1 MDTERGNRQKRIS
14 KSRCQRRK
22 LLILGVTV
30 VSSFLGLRGSS
41 PLQVVFE
48 SGQLLASHSPV
59 LAAVQEREESP
70 RASEEASPA
79 GSRAQSGKELLSVR
93 LVPHQ
98 TTLWGA
104 RASQQFLVLANY
116 ADGLE
121 RDVTSQ
127 SLFALSDPQVATVDQ
142 AGKVSAQADGGTVLA
157 VEFAGQVAKA
167 KVRVEGSEEKRPFSF
182 ARDIGGIFTKKGCN
196 SSDCHGS
203 VKGKGGLKLSLDAL
217 YPREDFRWIVEGGI
231 YQVLTPE
238 SAGPKEPRI
247 NLEEPEKSL
256 LLHKATFSVP
266 HGGGKLFKI
275 DSLDYQAILNW
286 IRSGAPYGKESEEE
300 RVKIEQIEVFP
311 RNAVLDG
318 HGKQQLLVS
327 AHLSNGRR
335 EDITEQ
341 VLYVSNNP
349 EVVKVTPGGLVE
361 AVRTGET
368 AVMIRATGHAVSAR
382 LGVIAEPVPDYPEV
396 PRSNFLDEYVFA
408 KLQKFSII
416 PSELSGDEEFL
427 RRICLDVT
435 GSLPPPQRVREFLAD
450 EDPQKR
456 EKLIE
461 ILLNTPEYVDYW
473 TFRFS
478 DLFRVGLGVSGPD
491 TNAYGEWI
499 RDSIAQNKPYDQM
512 ARERIAAQGFDGPSR
527 HYVLYSKVPPV
538 ETLVAEEV
546 RVFMGRRLDCAQCH
560 NHPFETWSQNQFWG
574 LAAFFGGMKAT
585 EWQSNLAEAGQ
596 VVFDD
601 PEGQEVDLGVTAD
614 DVTGKSSRVIH
625 PRTKEEVQPKFLD
638 GTVPAD
644 ERLDP
649 RSELAQWITSHPY
662 FAEAIVNRM
671 WSYFFG
677 RGMVDPVDDFRSTN
691 PPTHPE
697 LLQALTQDFRD
708 HGHDLKHLIRAIV
721 SSRTYQLSSIP
732 NDTNQDDEI
741 NYSHARARPL
751 DAEVLLDAISAAT
764 GVPEVFEN
772 EAGGKAPFGTRA
784 IHIKQPY
791 SWPSRFLEIH
801 GRPLR
806 QTVPEREGKP
816 NLAQALH
823 LLVGSTYTEKLVK
836 KEGRLHRL
844 LESGASDREMTE
856 ALYLAA
862 LSRFPT
868 DEERT
873 ELEKMIAQQS
883 SRRSAFEHLLWA
895 LISSREFAYNH

>member
-1 MDTERGNRQKRIS
+1 MEAETGDKHERTS
-14 KSRCQRRK
+14 KSRWGLSPGSQRRK
-22 LLILGVTV
+22 LLILGVTAA
-30 VSSFLGLRGSS
+30 SSFSGFWGSS
-41 PLQVVFE
+41 NL
-48 SGQLLASHSPV
+48 SGAPV
-59 LAAVQEREESP
+59 QRER
-70 RASEEASPA
+70 
-79 GSRAQSGKELLSVR
+79 QLLSVR
-93 LVPHQ
+93 LVPHN

-104 RASQQFLVLANY
+104 QASQRFLVLAKY

-121 RDVTSQ
+121 RDVTSR
-127 SLFALSDPQVATVDQ
+127 SLFALSDPQVATVDE
-142 AGKVSAQADGGTVLA
+142 AGKVTPRADGETVLA
-157 VEFAGQVAKA
+157 AEFGDQVAKT

-182 ARDIGGIFTKKGCN
+182 VRDIGGVFTKRGCN

-217 YPREDFRWIVEGGI
+217 YPREDYQWIVEGGI

-238 SAGPKEPRI
+238 SGGPKKPRI
-247 NLEEPEKSL
+247 NLKEPEKSL
-256 LLHKATFSVP
+256 LLLKATFGVP
-266 HGGGKLFKI
+266 HGGGQLLKV
-275 DSLDYQAILNW
+275 DSRDYQTMLNW
-286 IRSGAPYGKESEEE
+286 IRNGAPYGKESEEKRVRIE
-300 RVKIEQIEVFP
+300 RIEVFP
-311 RNAVLDG
+311 RDAVLDG
-318 HGKQQLLVS
+318 KGKQQLLVS

-349 EVVKVTPGGLVE
+349 EVVKVTLGGVAQ

-368 AVMIRATGHAVSAR
+368 AVMIRAAGHAVSAR
-382 LGVIAEPVPDYPEV
+382 LGVVAEPVPDYPEV

-408 KLQKFSII
+408 KLRKFSII
-416 PSELSGDEEFL
+416 PSGLSSDEEFL
-427 RRICLDVT
+427 RRLCLDVT
-435 GSLPPPQRVREFLAD
+435 GTLPPPERVREFLAD
-450 EDPQKR
+450 KDLQKR

-461 ILLNTPEYVDYW
+461 ILLHTPEYVDYW

-478 DLFRVGLGVSGPD
+478 DLFRVGLGVSGPN
-491 TNAYGEWI
+491 TNAYAEWI
-499 RDSIAQNKPYDQM
+499 RDSIAQNKPYDQI

-527 HYVLYSKVPPV
+527 HYLLYSKVPPV

-560 NHPFETWSQNQFWG
+560 NHPFETWSQDQFWG

-585 EWQSNLAEAGQ
+585 EWASSLVKATQ

-601 PEGQEVDLGVTAD
+601 PEGQEVDYGVTAND
-614 DVTGKSSRVIH
+614 LTAESSRVIH

-638 GTVPAD
+638 GTGLED

-649 RSELAQWITSHPY
+649 RSELAQWMTSHPY

-671 WSYFFG
+671 WSHFFG
-677 RGMVDPVDDFRSTN
+677 RGIVDPVDDFRSTN

-697 LLQALTQDFRD
+697 LLEALARDFRE
-708 HGHDLKHLIRAIV
+708 HGYDLKRLIRIIV

-732 NDTNQDDEI
+732 SDTNKDDEI
-741 NYSHARARPL
+741 NYSHALPRSL
-751 DAEVLLDAISAAT
+751 DAEVLLDVISAAT

-784 IHIKQPY
+784 IHIRQPY
-791 SWPSRFLEIH
+791 SWPHRFLEIH

-806 QTVPEREGKP
+806 QSVPEREGKP

-823 LLVGSTYTEKLVK
+823 LLVGSTYTEKLIK
-836 KEGRLHRL
+836 KEGRINRL
-844 LESGASDREMTE
+844 LENGTSDREVTE
-856 ALYLAA
+856 ELYLAA

-873 ELEKMIAQQS
+873 QLEKMIAQQS
-883 SRRSAFEHLLWA
+883 SRREAFEHLLWA

>member
-1 MDTERGNRQKRIS
+1 MERETRGKHKRTS
-14 KSRCQRRK
+14 KSRYALNLGSQRRK
-22 LLILGVTV
+22 LLILGVTAA
-30 VSSFLGLRGSS
+30 SSFSGLWGSS
-41 PLQVVFE
+41 NLQAAFE
-48 SGQLLASHSPV
+48 SGQL
-59 LAAVQEREESP
+59 QKER
-70 RASEEASPA
+70 
-79 GSRAQSGKELLSVR
+79 QLLSVR
-93 LVPHQ
+93 LVPHN

-104 RASQQFLVLANY
+104 QATQRFLVLAKY
-116 ADGLE
+116 VDGLE
-121 RDVTSQ
+121 RDVTSR
-127 SLFALSDPQVATVDQ
+127 SLFALSDLQVATVDE
-142 AGKVSAQADGGTVLA
+142 AGRVRARADGETVLA
-157 VEFAGQVAKA
+157 AEFGDQVAKT

-217 YPREDFRWIVEGGI
+217 YPREDYQWIVEGGV
-231 YQVLTPE
+231 YQVLVPE
-238 SAGPKEPRI
+238 SGGPKKPRI
-247 NLEEPEKSL
+247 NLKEPGKSL
-256 LLHKATFSVP
+256 LLLKATFSVP
-266 HGGGKLFKI
+266 HGGGQLLKL
-275 DSLDYQAILNW
+275 DSGDYQAILNW
-286 IRSGAPYGKESEEE
+286 IRNGALYGKESEAKRVRME
-300 RVKIEQIEVFP
+300 RIEVFP
-311 RNAVLDG
+311 RDAVLDG
-318 HGKQQLLVS
+318 QGKQQLLVS

-349 EVVKVTPGGLVE
+349 EVVKVTPGGQVQ

-368 AVMIRATGHAVSAR
+368 AVMIRAAGHAVSAR
-382 LGVIAEPVPDYPEV
+382 LGVVAEPVPDYPEV

-416 PSELSGDEEFL
+416 PSGLSSDEEFL
-427 RRICLDVT
+427 RRLCLDVT
-435 GSLPPPQRVREFLAD
+435 GTLPPPERVREFLAD
-450 EDPQKR
+450 KDPQKR

-461 ILLNTPEYVDYW
+461 VLLHTPEYVDYW

-478 DLFRVGLGVSGPD
+478 DLFRVGLGVSGQS
-491 TNAYGEWI
+491 TNAYAEWI
-499 RDSIAQNKPYDQM
+499 RDGIAQNKPYDQI
-512 ARERIAAQGFDGPSR
+512 ARERIVAQGLDGPSR
-527 HYVLYSKVPPV
+527 HYLLYSKVPPV

-560 NHPFETWSQNQFWG
+560 NHPFETWSQDQFWG

-585 EWQSNLAEAGQ
+585 EWTSLKATQ

-601 PEGQEVDLGVTAD
+601 PEGLEVDLGTTAND
-614 DVTGKSSRVIH
+614 KTGESSRVIH
-625 PRTKEEVQPKFLD
+625 PRTEEEVQPRFLD
-638 GTVPAD
+638 GTGPED

-649 RSELAQWITSHPY
+649 RSELAQWMTSHPY

-671 WSYFFG
+671 WSHFFG
-677 RGMVDPVDDFRSTN
+677 RGIVDPVDDFRSTN

-697 LLQALTQDFRD
+697 LLEALERDFTG
-708 HGHDLKHLIRAIV
+708 HGYDLKHLIKVIV

-732 NDTNQDDEI
+732 NDTNKDDEI
-741 NYSHARARPL
+741 NYSHTRPRPL

-772 EAGGKAPFGTRA
+772 EGGGKAPSGTRA

-806 QTVPEREGKP
+806 QSVPERKGKP

-823 LLVGSTYTEKLVK
+823 LLVGGTYTEKLIQ
-836 KEGRLHRL
+836 KEGRINRL
-844 LESGASDREMTE
+844 LENGTSDREMIE
-856 ALYLAA
+856 ELYLAA
-862 LSRFPT
+862 LSRLPT

-873 ELEKMIAQQS
+873 DLEKMIAQQS
-883 SRRSAFEHLLWA
+883 LRREAFEHLLWA
-895 LISSREFAYNH
+895 LISSRQFAYNH